1 MLVCD
6 PVGRQDSVMK
16 TIHHQPSW
24 RVASD
29 RVEAFVSQTGGQI
42 APVTF
47 DRKGRRIA
55 PYSIAPWVD
64 EKVDPKTPAIIR
76 VLRGDFFCLP
86 FGGNAAAFGRE
97 QHPIHGETANAR
109 WKLEAESRTG
119 GKASLHLSLK
129 TKIRPGRVDKHISLA
144 DGEDNI
150 YSRHIL
156 SGMSGPMNPGHHAML
171 KFPETEGS
179 GVLSTSRTIYG
190 QVFPDVFER
199 PDLGGYTSL
208 KMGAEFES
216 LQAVPLANGGTAD
229 LTRYPARLGF
239 EDLVMVVSDPA
250 LPFAWNAVTFPRERF
265 VWFALKDPKVLR
277 NTVFWISNRGRHY
290 PPWSSRHVS
299 VMGIEDVT
307 ANFHFGLAESAAP
320 NPISAKGHPTC
331 LVLDPAKPTTI
342 NYIMGVAA
350 IPAGFDRVTEI
361 EAVAGGI
368 VLRSANGKKA
378 KAKVDLGFLR
388 QTAA

>member
-1 MLVCD
+1 
-6 PVGRQDSVMK
+6 MK

-24 RVASD
+24 RIASD
-29 RVEAFVSQTGGQI
+29 RVEAYVSQVGGQI

-64 EKVDPKTPAIIR
+64 EKLDPKTPAIIR

-86 FGGNAAAFGRE
+86 FGGNAAPYGRE
-97 QHPIHGETANAR
+97 QHPVHGETANAKWR
-109 WKLEAESRTG
+109 LEAETRVG
-119 GKASLHLSLK
+119 GKASLHLSVK
-129 TKIRPGRVDKHISLA
+129 TKIRPGRVDKHVSLA
-144 DGEDNI
+144 EGEDNL
-150 YSRHIL
+150 YSRHVL

-179 GVLSTSRTIYG
+179 GLISSSRIVYG

-216 LQAVPLANGGTAD
+216 LQAVPMANGGTAD

-239 EDLVMVVSDPA
+239 EDLVMVVSDPT

-277 NTVFWISNRGRHY
+277 NTVLWISNRGRHY
-290 PPWSSRHVS
+290 PPWSSRHIN

-320 NPISAKGHPTC
+320 NPISAKGYPTC

-350 IPAGFDRVTEI
+350 IPAGFDRVAEI
-361 EAVAGGI
+361 EPGPGGI
-368 VLRSANGKKA
+368 VLLAANGKKA
-378 KAKVDLGFLR
+378 KAKVDLSFLG
-388 QTAA
+388 QIAE

>member
-1 MLVCD
+1 
-6 PVGRQDSVMK
+6 MK
-16 TIHHQPSW
+16 TVHHQPSW
-24 RVASD
+24 RVVSD
-29 RVEAFVSQTGGQI
+29 RVEAYVSQVGGQI
-42 APVTF
+42 APVIF

-64 EKVDPKTPAIIR
+64 EKVDSKTPAIIR

-86 FGGNAAAFGRE
+86 FGGNASPFGRE
-97 QHPIHGETANAR
+97 QHPVHGETANAR
-109 WKLEAESRTG
+109 WRLEETRAG
-119 GKASLHLSLK
+119 GQASLHLSVK

-150 YSRHIL
+150 YSRHVL

-179 GVLSTSRTIYG
+179 GVISTSRIIYG

-216 LQAVPLANGGTAD
+216 LQTVPMANGGTAD
-229 LTRYPARLGF
+229 LTRYPTRRGF

-250 LPFAWNAVTFPRERF
+250 LPFAWTAVSFPRERF

-277 NTVFWISNRGRHY
+277 NTVFWISNRGGIILLGTAGTSTS
-290 PPWSSRHVS
+290 WASR
-299 VMGIEDVT
+299 M
-307 ANFHFGLAESAAP
+307 
-320 NPISAKGHPTC
+320 
-331 LVLDPAKPTTI
+331 
-342 NYIMGVAA
+342 
-350 IPAGFDRVTEI
+350 
-361 EAVAGGI
+361 
-368 VLRSANGKKA
+368 
-378 KAKVDLGFLR
+378 
-388 QTAA
+388 